1 MIVFRLNGW
10 RFDHLSFV
18 ESQRRSEKAKKFL
31 DLMRHS
37 QMYEVFI
44 NERLGLAAGNFQTK
58 DAFESRVACMM
69 AKKGNVTR
77 RVAKLGVEGVS
88 SFSSLLQ
95 RTSTMVKVSLDFCI
109 C

>member
-1 MIVFRLNGW
+1 M
-10 RFDHLSFV
+10 

-44 NERLGLAAGNFQTK
+44 NERMALAAGGFQTT
-58 DAFESRVACMM
+58 DAFEGKVAYLM

-77 RVAKLGVEGVS
+77 RVAQVGAKGVS
-88 SFSSLLQ
+88 NFSAMLQ
-95 RTSTMVKVSLDFCI
+95 RTSTLVKVGSAI